1 MSALKQV
8 IALLFKKRGKD
19 ILSEKEFVFSA
30 SIDYRWYTPK
40 EAQKLL
46 EIGLKEKLLIKK
58 DGFVKPAF
66 DYRHLEIPPDFRPGK
81 EVLEEKEEIPPF
93 TQIIDRISTLKGMT
107 KREVVA
113 KINKLQERLGVEV
126 EVAGLVLARDLEIPI
141 HDLIDPVKKDVLM
154 R

>member
-1 MSALKQV
+1 MSTLKQV
-8 IALLFKKRGKD
+8 IALLFRKKGKD

-66 DYRHLEIPPDFRPGK
+66 DHKNIEIPADFRPGK
-81 EVLEEKEEIPPF
+81 EVLEEKEEVLPF
-93 TQIIDRISTLKGMT
+93 TQIVDRISTSKGMT
-107 KREVVA
+107 RREVVA

-141 HDLIDPVKKDVLM
+141 EDLIDVVKKDVLT